1 MQDKILG
8 LASLGLSAACQAFIR
23 HGDTAMFFSVI
34 FFAIGVYE
42 FILGEIKQRKLSS
55 S

>member
-8 LASLGLSAACQAFIR
+8 LIAFGLSAASHAFIR
-23 HGDTAMFFSVI
+23 HYDTAMFYSVV

-42 FILGEIKQRKLSS
+42 FVLGGLKQRKS
-55 S
+55 

>member
-8 LASLGLSAACQAFIR
+8 LIAFGLSAASHAFIR
-23 HGDTAMFFSVI
+23 HHDTAMFYSVV

-42 FILGEIKQRKLSS
+42 FVLGELKQRKPR
-55 S
+55 

>member
-8 LASLGLSAACQAFIR
+8 LIAFGLSAASHAFIQ
-23 HGDTAMFFSVI
+23 HHDTAMFYSVV

-42 FILGEIKQRKLSS
+42 FVLGGLKQRKS
-55 S
+55 